1 VPPPQRRVIIL
12 SLCEVRRQMS
22 RPPPTGRF
30 EKRSARSVIV
40 ELSRMDASPP
50 KERAL
55 TENVSSHG
63 IRVATEHEW
72 KPGDPVLLI
81 SMQDDLCCQAR
92 VVYCKPLEK
101 GYLMASEARDRLGLK
116 FAVGL
121 ELFTRVE
128 RWANPP

>member
-1 VPPPQRRVIIL
+1 
-12 SLCEVRRQMS
+12 MS

-30 EKRSARSVIV
+30 EKRTARSVIV
-40 ELSRMDASPP
+40 ELSRMDASLP

-55 TENVSSHG
+55 TENVSPRG

-72 KPGDPVLLI
+72 KPGDPALLI

-92 VVYCKPLEK
+92 VVYCRSLEK
-101 GYLMASEARDRLGLK
+101 GSLMTSEARDPLRLK

-128 RWANPP
+128 RWAKPP

>member
-1 VPPPQRRVIIL
+1 
-12 SLCEVRRQMS
+12 
-22 RPPPTGRF
+22 
-30 EKRSARSVIV
+30 
-40 ELSRMDASPP
+40 MDASLL

-55 TENVSSHG
+55 TENVSS
-63 IRVATEHEW
+63 
-72 KPGDPVLLI
+72 PGDPVLLI

-101 GYLMASEARDRLGLK
+101 GYLMASEARDPLGLK

-128 RWANPP
+128 RWAKPP

>member
-1 VPPPQRRVIIL
+1 
-12 SLCEVRRQMS
+12 MS

-30 EKRSARSVIV
+30 EKRTARSVIV
-40 ELSRMDASPP
+40 ELSRMDTSLL

-55 TENVSSHG
+55 TENVSSRG

-81 SMQDDLCCQAR
+81 SMQDGLCCQAR

-101 GYLMASEARDRLGLK
+101 GYLMVSEARDPLGLR
-116 FAVGL
+116 FGVGL

>member
-1 VPPPQRRVIIL
+1 
-12 SLCEVRRQMS
+12 MS

-30 EKRSARSVIV
+30 DKRTPRSVAV
-40 ELSRMDASPP
+40 ELSRMDTSLF

-55 TENVSSHG
+55 TENVSSRG

-72 KPGDPVLLI
+72 KPGDPVLVI
-81 SMQDDLCCQAR
+81 STQDAVWCQAR
-92 VVYCKPLEK
+92 VVYCKSSEK
-101 GYLMASEARDRLGLK
+101 GR

-128 RWANPP
+128 RWAKPP

>member
-1 VPPPQRRVIIL
+1 
-12 SLCEVRRQMS
+12 MS

-30 EKRSARSVIV
+30 EKRTARSVAV
-40 ELSRMDASPP
+40 ELSRMDTSLL

-55 TENVSSHG
+55 TENVSSCG

-72 KPGDPVLLI
+72 KPGDPVLVI
-81 SMQDDLCCQAR
+81 SMQDDLWCQAR

-101 GYLMASEARDRLGLK
+101 GYLMVSEARDPLRLR